1 MGCPSGRSPPYPR
14 IKLCRAGKTDLSVFI
29 LRLLTSGI
37 SLAESPSF
45 YLISFCHRISKKK
58 KPIALSLLHIQP
70 GGRGR
75 GGGGRRVPRIS
86 SDRDDRMGA
95 KIKTQKNPQGFQ
107 KSLNQNFTP
116 QKSHAEFPTIK
127 IYSRNYAAG
136 IRGNYHES
144 SDCFECPPKSLLK
157 SSYLKNTCQNFPSQ
171 KIFRTRKFQ
180 TPPKPSIIPVT

>member
-70 GGRGR
+70 GGR
-75 GGGGRRVPRIS
+75 RVPRIS

-95 KIKTQKNPQGFQ
+95 KIKTQKNPYGFQ

-171 KIFRTRKFQ
+171 KIFRNRKFQ